1 MLYIGS
7 TNPKLT
13 IKSTNDTSVIEGY
26 ASVFQI
32 ADNQND
38 IVAPG
43 AFKSSL
49 NNHVKLLWQH
59 DATKPIGL
67 VTFMREDQYGLH
79 IAAEINIQTK
89 EGSDAKHLVKQ
100 GAVSGLSI
108 GFEIKEYSYNQD
120 GYRVIHDL
128 NLMEVSIVTF
138 PANNMAMINQI
149 KSSDYR
155 YQQAIENLEQLI
167 MQLSIL

>member
-13 IKSTNDTSVIEGY
+13 IKSDNGTSIIEGY

-32 ADNQND
+32 ADNHND
-38 IVAPG
+38 IIAPG
-43 AFKSSL
+43 AFKNSI
-49 NNHVKLLWQH
+49 NNDVKLLWQH
-59 DATKPIGL
+59 DVTKPIGV
-67 VTFMREDQYGLH
+67 VTGMQEDQYGLKVE
-79 IAAEINIQTK
+79 AEINIQTK
-89 EGSDAKHLVKQ
+89 EGSDARHLVKQ

-128 NLMEVSIVTF
+128 NLMEISIVTF

-149 KSSDYR
+149 KSSDYQ
-155 YQQAIENLEQLI
+155 YQKAINNLEQLI
-167 MQLSIL
+167 TQLSTL